1 MPVVGG
7 YPFARTIQ
15 MPLLGSTSRAQL
27 ATCDARLQRLANEA
41 IKYIDF
47 SVLEGFRNK
56 QQQDADYA
64 KGVSKLKWPNGR
76 HNSSPSRA
84 FDFAPYPIDW
94 SNKATALGR
103 FMLVGGVILVCA
115 HQLGI
120 KIRFGWDW
128 NRNLDPRDESFL
140 DWGHVELDE
149 P

>member
-1 MPVVGG
+1 MAILG
-7 YPFARTIQ
+7 TNS
-15 MPLLGSTSRAQL
+15 LLQL
-27 ATCDARLQRLANEA
+27 STCDPRLQKLAKWA
-41 IKYIDF
+41 IAFIDF
-47 SVLEGFRNK
+47 SILEGHRNQ

-64 KGVSKLKWPNGR
+64 KGVSKLKWPNGN
-76 HNSSPSRA
+76 HNKLPSRA
-84 FDFAPYPIDW
+84 FDFAPFPIDW

-103 FMLVGGVILVCA
+103 FMLVAGVFWVGAKI
-115 HQLGI
+115 LGI